1 MIASDTACKSMHI
14 YAHPFLPAWLN
25 HCRLNLFLQ
34 MLSLNKLWKKDSLK
48 RRDMV
53 KESWAY
59 YTPKSCLGGLMLC
72 IWYVQTRWSPPC
84 DLGTIN
90 KHIKELNHKFA
101 LHIDSSWLVAFQ
113 HLYVNTKDLPWKN
126 DPCSLP
132 LTTDGW
138 EDGWEQHPRQ
148 LRGLKFARLGFWKFS
163 KVRCWYPWFSDN
175 HLCDLTWLSFVCG
188 LWICGWSFNTPSQIG
203 NRR

>member
-1 MIASDTACKSMHI
+1 MHI
-14 YAHPFLPAWLN
+14 RFFLHGWTIAGWTSSCRCCPWTNSGRKTAW
-25 HCRLNLFLQ
+25 RGE
-34 MLSLNKLWKKDSLK
+34 
-48 RRDMV
+48 
-53 KESWAY
+53 ESWAY

-148 LRGLKFARLGFWKFS
+148 LRGRASSSQDWGLKFLKSEMLISMVQWQ
-163 KVRCWYPWFSDN
+163 
-175 HLCDLTWLSFVCG
+175 SFV
-188 LWICGWSFNTPSQIG
+188 WFNMT
-203 NRR
+203 

>member
-1 MIASDTACKSMHI
+1 MTDVNDSFRYCMQI

-113 HLYVNTKDLPWKN
+113 HLYVNTKDLPWERMIHAACHWPQMDEKMDEN
-126 DPCSLP
+126 SI
-132 LTTDGW
+132 
-138 EDGWEQHPRQ
+138 
-148 LRGLKFARLGFWKFS
+148 RGSSEASSSQDWGSENSQKWDVDIHGS
-163 KVRCWYPWFSDN
+163 V
-175 HLCDLTWLSFVCG
+175 TI
-188 LWICGWSFNTPSQIG
+188 ICVI
-203 NRR
+203 